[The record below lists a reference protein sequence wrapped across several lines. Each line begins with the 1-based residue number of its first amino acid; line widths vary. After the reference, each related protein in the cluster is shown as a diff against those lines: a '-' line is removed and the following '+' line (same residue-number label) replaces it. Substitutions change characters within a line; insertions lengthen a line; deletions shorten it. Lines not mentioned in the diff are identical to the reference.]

1 MTADRP
7 PPPAAALSRSLQAAS
22 PSPIALAGAAAAGW
36 SLYLPVGLQYLAFGA
51 LLWAAGHTLTQQQR
65 WASWRADPMVRFT
78 LALLA
83 WLGLSMAWTTA
94 PMSEAAS
101 HLVHYARLLGVPLLA
116 LGLHPAL
123 ARHALKHFV
132 IASCAAAALVVAAFA
147 LDAVS
152 PSVERWKSWPVV
164 GVGGNQLV
172 AVSILLALASGLAA
186 VQASDARGEAAR
198 RWPWAL
204 AAAVTTLGVLL
215 QDRRT
220 GLVLLPVLLAVVVLA
235 RVRGTAARVGA
246 TLGIVVLT
254 GLLAMASPPLQQ
266 RLAEGWGELQA
277 YQPGQDVNTSLGMR
291 LRMVDVTSDMITER
305 PWTGHGVGSWAGL
318 WASRVQGGE
327 LLRAHTTPHN
337 EYLLL
342 AAQGGLPALMLGGA
356 VLGGALLAAA
366 GVGARRVR
374 RPDLASLLVWIT
386 VVLAASVNAVLRDA
400 KLALPLLLLAGWAA
414 ARARPG

>member
-7 PPPAAALSRSLQAAS
+7 PPPDAALTRSPQADAP
-22 PSPIALAGAAAAGW
+22 PSIALAGAAAAGW

-51 LLWAAGHTLTQQQR
+51 MLWAAAQALTRQQR
-65 WASWRADPMVRFT
+65 WALWRDDPMVRLT

-101 HLVHYARLLGVPLLA
+101 HLGHYARLLGVPLLA

-123 ARHALKHFV
+123 ARNALTHFV
-132 IASCAAAALVVAAFA
+132 IASCAAATLVVAAFA
-147 LDAVS
+147 LDALS
-152 PSVERWKSWPVV
+152 PAVDRWSRWPVV

-172 AVSILLALASGLAA
+172 AVSILLALAAGLSAA
-186 VQASDARGEAAR
+186 QASEAAGDTTR

-204 AAAVTTLGVLL
+204 AATMTTLGVLL

-220 GLVLLPVLLAVVVLA
+220 GLVLLPVLMAVVVIT
-235 RVRGTAARVGA
+235 RVRGTAARLGA
-246 TLGIVVLT
+246 ALGLVVLT

-277 YQPGQDVNTSLGMR
+277 YQPGQDVDTSLGMR
-291 LRMVDVTSDMITER
+291 LRMVDLTSDMIRER

-356 VLGGALLAAA
+356 VLGGAVLAAA
-366 GVGARRVR
+366 GIGVR
-374 RPDLASLLVWIT
+374 RRHPPQLASLMVWIT
-386 VVLAASVNAVLRDA
+386 VVMAASVNAVLRDA

-414 ARARPG
+414 ARSRPG